1 MFLASLPIPQS
12 RNLIGIQEATYP
24 IPPQEEM
31 EKSREREG
39 LIFEYEVEFQMLFS
53 FFLLGMTIEQIFY
66 SN

>member
-39 LIFEYEVEFQMLFS
+39 LIFECEVEFQMLFS
-53 FFLLGMTIEQIFY
+53 L
-66 SN
+66 SSC